1 MPIEKILLLEDE
13 PVVRKN
19 IEQQLRN
26 RRYEVAGASTL
37 AAARTYLSKDS
48 FDLII
53 ADVRLPDGEGTE
65 LLRQLQLRPQK
76 PLIVMI
82 SGVGTVETAV
92 ECMRGGAFDYLL
104 KPFSEQQLEMTL
116 KKAEEFTQLV
126 KVNQY
131 LTHNRVEETGYELLG
146 KSGGIERLRALIR
159 RVARTEASV
168 LIQGESGTG
177 KELVARAIY
186 EQSSRAEAPFIA
198 VNCAAVPENL
208 IESEFFGHEKG
219 AFTGALSKREG
230 RFELAHGGTI
240 FLDEISE
247 ISPQVQAKLL
257 RVLQEREL
265 TRVGG
270 DRVIKVDV
278 RVIATTN
285 RRLQDSIERKEF
297 REDLYFRLN
306 VVPIYMPPLRE
317 HMEDVRLLA
326 NHFMQR
332 FSRKHGVNVT
342 GISEGCLNALMQ
354 HKWPGNVRELQ
365 NVIERAVILCADG
378 EQLREEQLA
387 FGHEPHL
394 ALSVASPVSTEP
406 PVISRVSS
414 IEIVSPT
421 RGADR
426 QNDITPIVDLHAPN
440 AKIPTLWETEKQLIF
455 AALHRCNDNRT
466 HAAKLI
472 GISLRTLRNKLA
484 EYRTLGLMPAG
495 GPEKEEPAELTVA

>member
-1 MPIEKILLLEDE
+1 MAIEKILLVEDE
-13 PVVRKN
+13 PAVRKTL
-19 IEQQLRN
+19 EQQLRN
-26 RRYEVAGASTL
+26 RRYDVASAATL
-37 AAARTYLSKDS
+37 EAARTFLTKDS
-48 FDLII
+48 FDLVI

-65 LLRQLQLRPQK
+65 LLRQVQSRPQR

-92 ECMRGGAFDYLL
+92 DCMRIGAFDYLL
-104 KPFSEQQLEMTL
+104 KPFSAQQLEVTL
-116 KKAEEFTQLV
+116 KKADEFTQLL

-131 LTHNRVEETGYELLG
+131 LTRNCDDANGHELLG
-146 KSGGIERLRALIR
+146 KSAAIDRLRALIR

-186 EQSSRAEAPFIA
+186 QQSSRAEAPFIA
-198 VNCAAVPENL
+198 MNCAAVPENL

-219 AFTGALSKREG
+219 AFTGALNKREG

-257 RVLQEREL
+257 RVLQEREFN
-265 TRVGG
+265 RVGG
-270 DRVIKVDV
+270 DRVIKVNV

-285 RRLQDSIERKEF
+285 RRLQESIQRKEF

-317 HMEDVRLLA
+317 HMEDLPLLA
-326 NHFMQR
+326 NHFTQR
-332 FSRKHGVNVT
+332 FARKHGVNIT
-342 GISEGCLNALMQ
+342 GISDGCLNALMH

-365 NVIERAVILCADG
+365 NVIERAVILSTDG
-378 EQLREEQLA
+378 EALREEHLGI
-387 FGHEPHL
+387 GHEPHENGSTSSEPAAGTNSVEPRAINRL
-394 ALSVASPVSTEP
+394 ASIQNGDGPSPIFANFESPV
-406 PVISRVSS
+406 I
-414 IEIVSPT
+414 
-421 RGADR
+421 
-426 QNDITPIVDLHAPN
+426 
-440 AKIPTLWETEKQLIF
+440 KIPTLWELEKQLIF
-455 AALHRCNDNRT
+455 AALRRCHDNRT

-484 EYRTLGLMPAG
+484 EYRTLGLMQPNG
-495 GPEKEEPAELTVA
+495 NGDKQESAELTPA